1 MEGNY
6 VGLSDYEGLTGF
18 GLLPTGQQD
27 EVLKALTAGYQSPR
41 HDGGNALR
49 PESLEATLRIL
60 TFSQGH
66 VKLWK
71 DIPKLPAYSTSEEYT
86 VQTSYGGE
94 NGPFT
99 REGELPS
106 VQDAAYERRVELIK
120 YLGTQREISHP
131 ATLVRNAFGNIVAR
145 ETQNGAVWL
154 MERLERNLFR
164 GQASVI
170 PESFDGIDEQIMR
183 DPFAQANNVLDL
195 RGGVITEDV
204 IEEATNVVV
213 ENYGLASALYL
224 APRAHSDMSKQFYTR
239 QRGTFG
245 QRDGTIGFTAKM
257 METNAGDIALRG
269 NMFLRS
275 GKNNGIKSAPASATG
290 PGAPAAPTAGNF
302 GTAGANA
309 GSLFT
314 AADAGTY
321 QYKVT
326 ALNRFGESAPAQETS
341 GVAVVAGDGV
351 TLVITDGAGTEPA
364 TGYRIYRSRAGGAAG
379 TEQMMIDIP
388 RASPAAATTTFVDV
402 NQYLPG
408 TSRAYLLQ
416 MNLQSMSFRQ
426 LAPMM
431 KIPLATLAASIR
443 WMQLIYGTPIV
454 YAPRKNIILLN
465 VGDGN

>member
-1 MEGNY
+1 MEGNH

-18 GLLPTGQQD
+18 GLLPMADT
-27 EVLKALTAGYQSPR
+27 EEIRKALSAGYQQPR
-41 HDGGNALR
+41 HDGGSALR
-49 PESLEATLRIL
+49 VESLEATLRIL

-71 DIPKLPAYSTSEEYT
+71 DMPKLPAYSTSEEYT

-99 REGELPS
+99 REGELPQ

-120 YLGTQREISHP
+120 FLGTQREVTHP
-131 ATLVRNAFGNIVAR
+131 ATLVRNAYGNIIAR
-145 ETQNGAVWL
+145 ETQNGAIWL
-154 MERLERNLFR
+154 MERMERNLFR

-170 PESFDGIDEQIMR
+170 PESFDGIDEQILR
-183 DPFAQANNVLDL
+183 DPFASANNVIDL
-195 RGGVITEDV
+195 RGGPLNEDA
-204 IEEATNVVV
+204 IEEATNIVV
-213 ENYGLASALYL
+213 ENYGLSSALYL

-245 QRDGTIGFTAKM
+245 DRDGRIGYSAKM

-269 NMFLRS
+269 NIFLRS
-275 GKNNGIKSAPASATG
+275 GKNNGVKTAPSAATSAR
-290 PGAPAAPTAGNF
+290 APSAPTAGNF
-302 GTAGANA
+302 GVAGANA
-309 GSLFT
+309 ASLFI
-314 AADAGTY
+314 ASDAGTY

-326 ALNRFGESAPAQETS
+326 AINRFGESAAAQETG
-341 GVAVVAGDGV
+341 GVVVAAGDGV
-351 TLVITDGAGTEPA
+351 TLTITDGGGADTA
-364 TGYRIYRSRAGGAAG
+364 TGYRLYRSKVGGAVG
-379 TEQMMIDIP
+379 TEQFVIDIP
-388 RASPAAATTTFVDV
+388 RPAGAATTTFVDV
-402 NQYLPG
+402 NQFLPG

-443 WMQLIYGTPIV
+443 WMQLLYGTPIV
-454 YAPRKNIILLN
+454 YAPRKNIIFIN
-465 VGDGN
+465 VLDD

>member
-1 MEGNY
+1 MEGNH

-18 GLLPTGQQD
+18 GLLPASET
-27 EVLKALTAGYQSPR
+27 EEIHKALSAGSQSPR
-41 HDGGNALR
+41 HDGGSALR
-49 PESLEATLRIL
+49 VESLEATLRIL

-99 REGELPS
+99 KEGELPQ

-120 YLGTQREISHP
+120 FLGTQREVTHP
-131 ATLVRNAFGNIVAR
+131 ATLVRNAYGNIIAR
-145 ETQNGAVWL
+145 ETQNGAIWL
-154 MERLERNLFR
+154 MERMERNLFR

-170 PESFDGIDEQIMR
+170 PECFDGVDEQILR
-183 DPFAQANNVLDL
+183 DPFASANNVLDL
-195 RGGVITEDV
+195 RGGPITEDV
-204 IEEATNVVV
+204 IEEATNIVV
-213 ENYGLASALYL
+213 ENYGLSSALYL
-224 APRAHSDMSKQFYTR
+224 APRAHSDMSKQFYSR

-245 QRDGTIGFTAKM
+245 QRDGTIGYSAKM

-269 NMFLRS
+269 NIFLRS
-275 GKNNGIKSAPASATG
+275 GKNNGVKTAPASATSVRA
-290 PGAPAAPTAGNF
+290 PSAPITGAF
-302 GTAGANA
+302 GVAGANA

-321 QYKVT
+321 QYRVT
-326 ALNRFGESAPAQETS
+326 AINRFGESAYLQETG

-351 TLVITDGAGTEPA
+351 TLTITDGGGADVA
-364 TGYRIYRSRAGGAAG
+364 TGYRLYRSRVGGAAG
-379 TEQMMIDIP
+379 TEQMLLDIP
-388 RASPAAATTTFVDV
+388 RPSGAATTTFVDV
-402 NQYLPG
+402 NQFLPG
-408 TSRAYLLQ
+408 TSRAYMLQ

-443 WMQLIYGTPIV
+443 WMQLLYGTPIV
-454 YAPRKNIILLN
+454 YAPRKNLILLN
-465 VGDGN
+465 VADD